1 MECSADLLG
10 SGLVPVRDSKLPHGP
25 VLTVTP
31 AAWAGL
37 VHLLPHGPVLTVTPA
52 AWAGLVHLAKRSATR

>member
-1 MECSADLLG
+1 MNPLRWQKSSYSSNGGNCVECSADLLG

-37 VHLLPHGPVLTVTPA
+37 VHL
-52 AWAGLVHLAKRSATR
+52 AKRSATR